1 MIYKFKSKAAGDLL
15 MTGPV
20 GDRLLR
26 IIGKDVT
33 AQGIIEAAAMPR
45 AVHALEA
52 AVADDESRLA
62 RIKGETSIRNSDPID
77 DDPVTLRQHAWP
89 LIEMMKRS
97 QAAGE
102 AIVWGV

>member
-26 IIGKDVT
+26 IIGEDVT
-33 AQGIIEAAAMPR
+33 AQGIIQAADMNR
-45 AVHALEA
+45 AVQALEA
-52 AVADDESRLA
+52 AVAEDESRLA
-62 RIKGETSIRNSDPID
+62 QIDGETDTGNPAPID
-77 DDPVTLRQHAWP
+77 ADPVTLRQHVWP
-89 LIEMMKRS
+89 FIEMMKRA
-97 QAAGE
+97 QASGE

>member
-15 MTGPV
+15 MTGAV
-20 GDRLLR
+20 GDRVLR

-33 AQGIIEAAAMPR
+33 AQGILEAAALPR

-52 AVADDESRLA
+52 AVAEDEFRLA
-62 RIKGETSIRNSDPID
+62 QIKGETNTSDPD
-77 DDPVTLRQHAWP
+77 PLDADPVTLRQHVWP
-89 LIEMMKRS
+89 LIEMMKRA

-102 AIVWGV
+102 VIVWGV

>member
-1 MIYKFKSKAAGDLL
+1 MPEQSQRQSGSAMIYNLDPKAADDVL

-33 AQGIIEAAAMPR
+33 AQGIVEAAAMPQ

-52 AVADDESRLA
+52 AGAEDESRLSQ
-62 RIKGETSIRNSDPID
+62 IKGETN
-77 DDPVTLRQHAWP
+77 
-89 LIEMMKRS
+89 IENPGAS
-97 QAAGE
+97 PQ
-102 AIVWGV
+102 